1 MAEDLG
7 VITPEVEALRDA
19 FGFPGMAI
27 LQFAF
32 GSDAHGNDFLP
43 HNYPK
48 HKVVYTGTHDN
59 DTVVGWWNAGVGD
72 STRTAAEVER
82 ERERALAYVGGDG
95 SEIHWD
101 FVRTLL
107 VSVADTAIVP
117 LQDVLGT
124 GSRGAH
130 EPARPRRRQLAL
142 ALRGGGPDAGAAR
155 RAAGDHRRLGP
166 LPARR
171 SERDAER
178 AVRRAYDCPTDR
190 RRNARTASR

>member
-1 MAEDLG
+1 
-7 VITPEVEALRDA
+7 
-19 FGFPGMAI
+19 MAI

-32 GSDAHGNDFLP
+32 GSDAQGNDFLP

-48 HKVVYTGTHDN
+48 RKVVYTGTHDN

-124 GSRGAH
+124 GSEGRMNLPGRGDGNWRWRYAASDLTP
-130 EPARPRRRQLAL
+130 ELRAR
-142 ALRGGGPDAGAAR
+142 LRAITEGSGRCAATHN
-155 RAAGDHRRLGP
+155 G
-166 LPARR
+166 RR
-171 SERDAER
+171 SEGEAGCQD
-178 AVRRAYDCPTDR
+178 RRATWSDAQTVQNGSVARKAR
-190 RRNARTASR
+190 RPRD